1 MIRLIFVGIL
11 SVLSTHSFA
20 AGLAGVPGSVSGKN
34 DGDVQAINDI
44 DSGTKRAVN
53 FAREAVIGEFES
65 VRPVRDTGRGVTPVG
80 SGNSSSANE
89 DPLVLA
95 PEVIEERR
103 TQRRTAPARKVEF
116 EIPPEYTFVPKNN
129 LGTAFING
137 DKDGTYLIKA
147 PSMLFSRIELP
158 FSPKVVTPFPSL
170 VVTQVHGNVILF
182 APTQMAPVNLII
194 YHPDQPLVSVSIVIL
209 PDANEIPATVKIS
222 FAKERIPEAVIEHD
236 KIGEMIGEHRV
247 STIAKGNSSDVAHY
261 ERTSSHLEFLKKIN
275 IDLARGVVP
284 DGYSLRVVTDGP
296 IGVLCGDRRLV
307 GAYSQ
312 NIVGENFEID
322 VFQVRNAS
330 DDYVTFKER
339 SCYRGGVV
347 SVLFNPSPTIKPG
360 ENAELIIIH
369 SRKNNEKQD
378 VIKRPSLVGAK

>member
-1 MIRLIFVGIL
+1 MIRLLFV
-11 SVLSTHSFA
+11 SVVSLASANLFA
-20 AGLAGVPGSVSGKN
+20 AGLSGVPASLSGQSGDDVSAIK
-34 DGDVQAINDI
+34 DVDT
-44 DSGTKRAVN
+44 GTKRAVN
-53 FAREAVIGEFES
+53 FAREAVLGEMES
-65 VRPVRDTGRGVTPVG
+65 VRPVRDSGRGSAPVK
-80 SGNSSSANE
+80 NTTTSSAE

-95 PEVIEERR
+95 PEVIEERK
-103 TQRRTAPARKVEF
+103 TQRRAASARKVEY

-158 FSPKVVTPFPSL
+158 FSPKVVTPFPEL
-170 VVTQVHGNVILF
+170 VVTQIHGNVILF
-182 APTQMAPVNLII
+182 APTQKAPVNLII

-209 PDANEIPATVKIS
+209 PDANEIPATIKVS

-236 KIGEMIGEHRV
+236 KIGEMIGDHRV
-247 STIAKGNSSDVAHY
+247 STIAKGNASNVAHY

-275 IDLARGVVP
+275 IDLARGEVP
-284 DGYSLRVVTDGP
+284 AGYSLRVVTDGP

-330 DDYVTFKER
+330 DDYVTFQER
-339 SCYRGGVV
+339 SCYRSGVV
-347 SVLFNPSPTIKPG
+347 SVLFNPSPSIKPG

-369 SRKNNEKQD
+369 SRKNNEKTD
-378 VIKRPSLVGAK
+378 VVKRPSLVGVK